1 MRTITFAA
9 VLGVLML
16 VPTSAEESGAAV
28 ATGTP
33 DASGNQNRVVSPHV
47 SFIARWN

>member
-9 VLGVLML
+9 VLGMLML
-16 VPTSAEESGAAV
+16 VPTYAEEGDASAVTAA
-28 ATGTP
+28 P